1 MSEEAC
7 IRLLHLMRVPPV
19 AKAGFVESKVV
30 GIIVLTSEGNRW
42 PWLSQV
48 LRVQGQETYGLTLL
62 PQGG

>member
-1 MSEEAC
+1 M
-7 IRLLHLMRVPPV
+7 LHLMRVPPV

-48 LRVQGQETYGLTLL
+48 LRVQGQETYGLTSL
-62 PQGG
+62 PLGG

>member
-1 MSEEAC
+1 MS
-7 IRLLHLMRVPPV
+7 LMRVPPM

-30 GIIVLTSEGNRW
+30 CIIVLTSEGNRW